1 MKSIKLAVLVAVMAF
16 AVNAAAK
23 HPPATDGSAPD
34 KGATKSIAGKKG
46 NGGQGGV
53 GGVGGQGGVGGVG
66 QGGQG
71 GVGQGGNSSANGGQA
86 SANGGQGGNGQGGNG
101 GNQSQSQQQSNSN
114 SNNSSGNTVTQNYQA
129 QQRDPVAS
137 AFAAPLTSSN
147 DTCMGSSSVGGQ
159 GVSFGFSAGST
170 WTDTNCV
177 MLKNAREMHN
187 MGWKEAA
194 FARMCMDDKNALAFK
209 QAGLKCPVAEE
220 KSAAAKPATLKSSD
234 GTFVKA
240 GQIK

>member
-16 AVNAAAK
+16 AVNAAFTFA
-23 HPPATDGSAPD
+23 ATDTSCSAG
-34 KGATKSIAGKKG
+34 GACPGQGGNGGNGGQGGQGGVGGGGGQGGVG

-53 GGVGGQGGVGGVG
+53 GNGGQGGVGN
-66 QGGQG
+66 GGQG
-71 GVGQGGNSSANGGQA
+71 GVG
-86 SANGGQGGNGQGGNG
+86 NGGQGGVGNG
-101 GNQSQSQQQSNSN
+101 GNQSQQQSQ

-194 FARMCMDDKNALAFK
+194 FARMCMDEKNALAFK

-234 GTFVKA
+234 GQFVKA
-240 GQIK
+240 GQVK